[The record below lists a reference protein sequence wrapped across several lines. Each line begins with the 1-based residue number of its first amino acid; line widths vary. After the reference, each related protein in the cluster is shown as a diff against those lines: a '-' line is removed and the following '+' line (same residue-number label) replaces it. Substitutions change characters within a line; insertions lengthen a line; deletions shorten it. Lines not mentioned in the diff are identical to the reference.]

1 MQHIIPTQAQH
12 VFISAKAESTST
24 SCNKN
29 NQFCCTL
36 GGNRSNICSPTCKA
50 VLLCNFVF
58 CITAALYVLMTIVNA
73 SRKKLTRYIFILQT
87 KGICGLTR
95 EVAVGLLANL
105 ESRGL
110 RRVEF
115 VTRGLPPQ
123 HLWTLDRCQ
132 NKNRN
137 FASPSFN
144 KPSGL
149 CVAKRLDK
157 ANVSRRA
164 DPGVFVTNRALLPQK
179 GQLTVRAQFHRTP
192 VALPPSPP

>member
-36 GGNRSNICSPTCKA
+36 GRNMSNICSPTCKA
-50 VLLCNFVF
+50 
-58 CITAALYVLMTIVNA
+58 ITAALYVLMTIVNA

-95 EVAVGLLANL
+95 EVAVRLLANL

-115 VTRGLPPQ
+115 VTGGPPPQ

-132 NKNRN
+132 NKDRD
-137 FASPSFN
+137 FALPSFN

>member
-12 VFISAKAESTST
+12 VFISAKAERTKT
-24 SCNKN
+24 KD
-29 NQFCCTL
+29 F
-36 GGNRSNICSPTCKA
+36 
-50 VLLCNFVF
+50 
-58 CITAALYVLMTIVNA
+58 AL
-73 SRKKLTRYIFILQT
+73 
-87 KGICGLTR
+87 
-95 EVAVGLLANL
+95 
-105 ESRGL
+105 
-110 RRVEF
+110 
-115 VTRGLPPQ
+115 
-123 HLWTLDRCQ
+123 
-132 NKNRN
+132 
-137 FASPSFN
+137 PSFN